1 MFFPTNQKSK
11 LIYTILCLKNVDFAV
26 ISLMK
31 LVLKIFD
38 SIITL
43 RFGALTY
50 KFWDVDVN
58 DIVMLK
64 LVEKKTNSKYL
75 VEYLDKFLRQLG
87 LILHKMSR

>member
-1 MFFPTNQKSK
+1 
-11 LIYTILCLKNVDFAV
+11 
-26 ISLMK
+26 MK

-64 LVEKKTNSKYL
+64 LVEKKTKYL

-87 LILHKMSR
+87 LILLKMSR

>member
-1 MFFPTNQKSK
+1 MV
-11 LIYTILCLKNVDFAV
+11 YTILCLKNVDFAV

-50 KFWDVDVN
+50 KFWDVDAN

-64 LVEKKTNSKYL
+64 LLEKKTKYL

-87 LILHKMSR
+87 LILLKMSR

>member
-1 MFFPTNQKSK
+1 MV
-11 LIYTILCLKNVDFAV
+11 YTILCLKNVDFAV

-43 RFGALTY
+43 RSGALTY

-64 LVEKKTNSKYL
+64 LVEKKTKYL

-87 LILHKMSR
+87 LILLKMSR

>member
-1 MFFPTNQKSK
+1 MV
-11 LIYTILCLKNVDFAV
+11 YTILCLKNVDFAV

-64 LVEKKTNSKYL
+64 LVEKKTKYL

-87 LILHKMSR
+87 LILLKMSR